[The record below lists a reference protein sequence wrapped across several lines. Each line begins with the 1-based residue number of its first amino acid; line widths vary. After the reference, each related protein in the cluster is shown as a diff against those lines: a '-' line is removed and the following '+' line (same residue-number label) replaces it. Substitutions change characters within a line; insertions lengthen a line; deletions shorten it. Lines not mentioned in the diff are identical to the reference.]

1 MIETKKNDR
10 ILVSIMK
17 WHPSELRHISLKW
30 KLLIPF
36 LFLPTALT
44 IFLVGWEIRTQN
56 NMLAQQ
62 EESRMQDNFLHLKQ
76 RLQLRLDSSGAMAR
90 LVAANPL
97 VQKALAEKDRQT
109 LIDLYQNVCAELTQ
123 QVGIK
128 QFHFHI
134 FPGYSFLRLHSPERH
149 SDELSSYRQTI
160 SRAYKTGQVVSGLEY
175 GATGF
180 GLRGV
185 APIYY
190 QGELVGSVE
199 IGWSLELPFL
209 QRYMQDFDSHITL
222 YTPDPAA
229 PEDFRVLA
237 TTSESLTFL
246 ASSIY
251 KQVMGGGEPGFKTM
265 QINDR
270 NLAVLVGPVKDFQ
283 GRTVAVIELVRD
295 RSGTLDLIRK
305 HATLIISFA
314 LAILILALV
323 FVWWISALF
332 LAPIWVLVDQAEK
345 ITSGERVPHMDI
357 TVRDEFGVLAESLN
371 RMLTSLEDSR
381 YRLQNQ
387 AQELEVRVR
396 ERTAELV
403 QSEEKFRTLVE
414 NIPIAVYRLESG
426 MIRSFVSSHIERLTG
441 WPPEELVGGLVVWSS
456 VIHPQDRRRVMEEKR
471 RSLEAGEV
479 FDMEYRLVDKQGQEV
494 PILDHAE
501 PVGGENGRTRYM
513 EGYMLDLRDRKRL
526 EEQSNKAEELKTLSE
541 ISTRLAHEF
550 RNPLSVVGLSARR
563 LSRIIEGTQ
572 AGAPY
577 VKIIIEEVARLEQ
590 ILRMILSFI
599 QPLEVHPH
607 PVSTALFIKD
617 VTRSAHPI
625 LEEKGIELSLLLEED
640 LPDVNLD
647 SERLS
652 HCILNLI
659 RNAAYQVPSHGVIQL
674 IVTSEGRDVFIKF
687 VYPAGYLPDDQLR
700 HYFYPFTTEEA
711 DTSLVDLPLVPVCVH
726 KHDGVIDVDREG
738 DDLIAVTI
746 VLPAAQRS

>member
-1 MIETKKNDR
+1 MR
-10 ILVSIMK
+10 
-17 WHPSELRHISLKW
+17 
-30 KLLIPF
+30 
-36 LFLPTALT
+36 
-44 IFLVGWEIRTQN
+44 
-56 NMLAQQ
+56 
-62 EESRMQDNFLHLKQ
+62 DNFIHLKQ
-76 RLQLRLDSSGAMAR
+76 RFQLRLDSSGAMAL

-97 VQKALAEKDRQT
+97 VQKAVAERDRQT
-109 LIDLYQNVCAELTQ
+109 LIDLYQNVCNELTR

-128 QFHFHI
+128 QFHFHV
-134 FPGYSFLRLHSPERH
+134 FPGYSFLRLHAPGQH

-160 SRAYKTGQVVSGLEY
+160 SEAYETGQVVSGLEY
-175 GATGF
+175 GVTGF

-209 QRYMQDFDSHITL
+209 QRYMKDFDSHITL

-229 PEDFRVLA
+229 PKGFRVLA

-246 ASSIY
+246 AAPIY
-251 KQVMGGGEPGFKTM
+251 KRVMGGAEPGFITQKV
-265 QINDR
+265 NDR
-270 NLAVLVGPVKDFQ
+270 NLAVLVGPIKDFQ

-295 RSGTLDLIRK
+295 RSGTLDLLRQ
-305 HATLIISFA
+305 HATIIISFA
-314 LAILILALV
+314 VAILILALV

-345 ITSGERVPHMDI
+345 ITAGDRVPHMDI
-357 TVRDEFGVLAESLN
+357 TVRDEFGTLAESLN
-371 RMLTSLEDSR
+371 RMLTSLEESR

-414 NIPIAVYRLESG
+414 NIPIAVYRLETG
-426 MIRSFVSSHIERLTG
+426 MIRSFVSSHIEKLTG

-456 VIHPQDRRRVMEEKR
+456 VIHPRDRRRVMDEKR

-479 FDMEYRLVDKQGQEV
+479 FDMEYRLVDRQGQEV

-501 PVGGENGRTRYM
+501 PVGGENGRTQYM

-563 LSRIIEGTQ
+563 LTRIIEETQ
-572 AGAPY
+572 DGAPY

-599 QPLEVHPH
+599 QPLEINSHII
-607 PVSTALFIKD
+607 SADRFIRD
-617 VTRSAHPI
+617 VARSARPI
-625 LEEKGIELSLLLEED
+625 LEEKKIELSLEIEEE
-640 LPDVNLD
+640 LPDLNLD
-647 SERLS
+647 SERLR
-652 HCILNLI
+652 HCFLNLI
-659 RNAAYQVPSHGVIQL
+659 RNAVYQVSPHGVIRL
-674 IVTSEGRDVFIKF
+674 VVTSEGRDVFIKF
-687 VYPAGYLPDDQLR
+687 VYPAGYLTDDRLR
-700 HYFYPFTTEEA
+700 HYFYPFTTEES
-711 DTSLVDLPLVPVCVH
+711 DTSLVDLPMVPVCVH

-738 DDLIAVTI
+738 ADLIAVTI
-746 VLPAAQRS
+746 VLPAVHHS